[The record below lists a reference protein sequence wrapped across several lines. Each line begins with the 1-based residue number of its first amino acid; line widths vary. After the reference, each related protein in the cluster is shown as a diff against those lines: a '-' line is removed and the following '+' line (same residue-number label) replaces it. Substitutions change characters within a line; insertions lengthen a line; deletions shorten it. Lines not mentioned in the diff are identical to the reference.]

1 MQHLTAA
8 ERMHTFHNAYK
19 TDLLNYKNYLFYLNY
34 MLTSIFF
41 VFKLYILRYI
51 YWNQNMDGKS
61 LGFFDKGQGN
71 QNLNQISL

>member
-8 ERMHTFHNAYK
+8 ERMHTFHV
-19 TDLLNYKNYLFYLNY
+19 T
-34 MLTSIFF
+34 
-41 VFKLYILRYI
+41 LYIN
-51 YWNQNMDGKS
+51 WNQNMDGKS